1 MLHTDYTVG
10 LLASKWAA
18 CVLRKKDAAG
28 HNGLF
33 FDTARRVCGTGSMKR
48 SSVRPS
54 VRPSFWLLHRS
65 TAIAA
70 CSRFAAERLEGGRY
84 RLSAGAGDEQQKHRT
99 VLSGNAGSVMVT
111 ADVRG

>member
-1 MLHTDYTVG
+1 
-10 LLASKWAA
+10 
-18 CVLRKKDAAG
+18 
-28 HNGLF
+28 
-33 FDTARRVCGTGSMKR
+33 
-48 SSVRPS
+48 
-54 VRPSFWLLHRS
+54 LHRS

-70 CSRFAAERLEGGRY
+70 CIRFAAERLEGGRY